1 MIYYDYL
8 PSSLN
13 STTGLRNTT
22 AVDFTNPLN
31 VGFIGPSIT
40 PLTGNNAG
48 WRVYQVDAKTFSV
61 VGAQTYWA
69 NVSASNSWTGP
80 EWQFEYDTRALYD
93 PQSKWGAHN
102 PLNATFWHN
111 LTTQMLNNIT
121 LVETYNFLETK
132 VISVR
137 LTLANLISKVRLR
150 KIAPAQHVKS
160 KKFVIFAVVPRHWDS
175 LVAVPAVLTR
185 KTWL

>member
-31 VGFIGPSIT
+31 VGWIGPSIT
-40 PLTGNNAG
+40 PLSGNNAG
-48 WRVYQVDAKTFSV
+48 WRVYQVDSKTFSV

-69 NVSASNSWTGP
+69 NVSASNSWTSA
-80 EWQFEYDTRALYD
+80 EWEFEYDTRALYD
-93 PQSKWGAHN
+93 PQSKWGVHD

-132 VISVR
+132 VFTR
-137 LTLANLISKVRLR
+137 LWGVANL
-150 KIAPAQHVKS
+150 
-160 KKFVIFAVVPRHWDS
+160 
-175 LVAVPAVLTR
+175 
-185 KTWL
+185 